1 MVLGREQLEW
11 NQDVWSALDGA
22 VHDEFHRSA
31 VGLKFIPFHGQVD
44 NAMTVPSDIVDL
56 DTMTVDETAVLSL
69 VELGIEFGLTRQ
81 QMAAE
86 MQNRTGV
93 ALATRAANIL
103 AQAEDLVLFSGNA
116 ALRHQL
122 FQRVQLRSGDAG
134 DGLLGA
140 ADQAVGVAPVS
151 DDPTRYAEHTF
162 DAVVEGYSLL
172 QRQGHNGPYALA
184 LRSEMYADTFA
195 SDRSSLVMPSDRI
208 TPLLSLGMFGTGM
221 LPPSSGVLVSVG
233 GNTMDLIVG
242 VEPTTEF
249 LQVSTEGVYRFRVF
263 ERFAL
268 RVKDKTAIV
277 RLDFT

>member
-11 NQDVWSALDGA
+11 NQDVWSALDRA

-56 DTMTVDETAVLSL
+56 DTMTVDESAVISL

-86 MQNRTGV
+86 AQNLTGI
-93 ALATRAANIL
+93 ALATRAANLL
-103 AQAEDLVLFSGNA
+103 AQAEDLVLFSGKA
-116 ALRHQL
+116 ALDHAL
-122 FQRVQLRSGDAG
+122 FERVQLRSGDAG
-134 DGLLGA
+134 EGLLGA
-140 ADQAVGVAPVS
+140 AGQSVSVAPVS
-151 DDPTRYAEHTF
+151 NDPKRYSEHTF
-162 DAVVEGYSLL
+162 DAVVEGYSFL

-184 LRSEMYADTFA
+184 LRSEMYADTYA
-195 SDRSSLVMPSDRI
+195 SAPTNLVMPADRI
-208 TPLLSLGMFGTGM
+208 TPLVSLGMFGTGM

-242 VEPTTEF
+242 IEPTTEF
-249 LQVSTEGVYRFRVF
+249 LQVSTEGAYKFRVF

-268 RVKDKTAIV
+268 RVKDKSAIV